1 MDVTLEFTNE
11 TEEKENIIECLN
23 VLYSTPVGSV
33 SLDRDF
39 GMDWSFLDLPMPAA
53 KARFESEL
61 IQKTQKYEKRI
72 RVLEIKWG
80 FDAEK
85 GKMTAKVV
93 IEIV

>member
-61 IQKTQKYEKRI
+61 IQKTQKY
-72 RVLEIKWG
+72 LEW
-80 FDAEK
+80 
-85 GKMTAKVV
+85 
-93 IEIV
+93 